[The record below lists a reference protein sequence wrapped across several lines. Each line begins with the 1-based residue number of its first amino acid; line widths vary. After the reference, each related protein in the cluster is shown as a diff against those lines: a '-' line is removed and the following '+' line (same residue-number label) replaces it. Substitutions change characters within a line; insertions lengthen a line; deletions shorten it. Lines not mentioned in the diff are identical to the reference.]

1 MSGCNS
7 LLGLFVKKI
16 CISQLSFSSIFCLD
30 GLTITVVL
38 ANEFWIIYPACHA
51 FLWKNLHFAVV
62 FFKHLLF
69 RRITV
74 TIVQANRYWIIYPAC
89 HASVMFLTATAY
101 CILISTCRFFAA
113 FFSDSWLTLS
123 TKISMTC
130 FFTKISPVLI
140 NPDKNWKLILRM
152 SRNLFL

>member
-1 MSGCNS
+1 MSGCNA
-7 LLGLFVKKI
+7 LLSLFVKKI
-16 CISQLSFSSIFCLD
+16 CISQLSFSSVFCLD

-74 TIVQANRYWIIYPAC
+74 TVVQANRYWINYPAC

-123 TKISMTC
+123 TKISMTYVLPKYHQ
-130 FFTKISPVLI
+130 FWFTLTKIG
-140 NPDKNWKLILRM
+140 N
-152 SRNLFL
+152 

>member
-1 MSGCNS
+1 MSSCNA
-7 LLGLFVKKI
+7 LLSLFVKNLHFAVVFFKHLLFRRI
-16 CISQLSFSSIFCLD
+16 
-30 GLTITVVL
+30 TITVVL
-38 ANEFWIIYPACHA
+38 ANGFWIIYPACHA

-74 TIVQANRYWIIYPAC
+74 TVVQANRYWIIYPAC
-89 HASVMFLTATAY
+89 HVSVMFLTATAY

-130 FFTKISPVLI
+130 VLPKYHQFWLTLTKIG
-140 NPDKNWKLILRM
+140 N
-152 SRNLFL
+152 